1 MFKQIY
7 SSSNWKNFTS
17 ENVTNLSTPAEGRC
31 VSLLSMRT
39 LSALPAVGVDL
50 EELLDGGDLVPDLGS
65 GVEDGLGGV
74 VGVSSAVAELKSLCC
89 HSSVM
94 AAVVGKQ

>member
-1 MFKQIY
+1 
-7 SSSNWKNFTS
+7 
-17 ENVTNLSTPAEGRC
+17 
-31 VSLLSMRT
+31 MRT

-50 EELLDGGDLVPDLGS
+50 EELLDGEDLGPNLGS
-65 GVEDGLGGV
+65 GVEDGRGGV
-74 VGVSSAVAELKSLCC
+74 VGVSSAVAKLKSFHC

>member
-17 ENVTNLSTPAEGRC
+17 ENVTNLSTSAKGRC

-50 EELLDGGDLVPDLGS
+50 EELLDGEDLGPNLGS
-65 GVEDGLGGV
+65 GVVDGRGGV
-74 VGVSSAVAELKSLCC
+74 VGVSSAIAELKSLHCY
-89 HSSVM
+89 SSVM